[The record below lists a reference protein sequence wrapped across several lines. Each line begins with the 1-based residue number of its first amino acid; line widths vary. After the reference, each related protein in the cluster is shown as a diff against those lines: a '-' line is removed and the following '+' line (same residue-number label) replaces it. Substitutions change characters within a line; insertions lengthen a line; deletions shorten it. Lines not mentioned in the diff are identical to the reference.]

1 MSAKPVLLALLAL
14 AVLIVGAS
22 IYFRATVKP
31 VDTSVQILNSPDGRY
46 KAVRISLSRGG
57 TSAFCYHSVS
67 VLPSQLPDS
76 FAETEKQYQV
86 YFAPC
91 AIPPDPSQAPVAQW
105 LGNDALQITYTPGP
119 EGFDNPRFRRRVVD
133 ASEKVRITYV
143 TRQ

>member
-1 MSAKPVLLALLAL
+1 VTGKTFLLGLVAVAAL
-14 AVLIVGAS
+14 VVGAS
-22 IYFRATVKP
+22 IYFRATVTP
-31 VDTSVQILNSPDGRY
+31 ADTSVQILKSPDGRF
-46 KAVRISLSRGG
+46 KAVRIALSRSGA
-57 TSAFCYHSVS
+57 SAFCYHSVS

-76 FAETEKQYQV
+76 FAESEKQYQV

-91 AIPPDPSQAPVAQW
+91 AVPPDPAQVPAVQW

-119 EGFDNPRFRRRVVD
+119 VEFNNPRLRRRVVD